1 MVSELLLQLQE
12 NYINYLELIS
22 NKENVYSNLTLDE
35 IVEKA
40 DKIKILILV
49 LNREIKKCKFFN

>member
-1 MVSELLLQLQE
+1 MVSELFLQLQE

-22 NKENVYSNLTLDE
+22 NKENVYSNITLDE